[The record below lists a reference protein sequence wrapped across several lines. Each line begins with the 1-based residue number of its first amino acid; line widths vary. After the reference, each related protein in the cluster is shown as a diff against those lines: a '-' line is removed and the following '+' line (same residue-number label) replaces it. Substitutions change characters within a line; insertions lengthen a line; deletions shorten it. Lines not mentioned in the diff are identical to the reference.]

1 MTPNQAPVNIA
12 ILDDYQNVAL
22 KLADWSSLQGRA
34 YITVFNDHVSDSDP
48 VALIQRLRPF
58 EVISVMRERT
68 PLPRAIIE
76 HLPNLKLIASNAPR
90 NASIDLAAAKERGIV
105 VCGTGYS
112 PTATVELTWALIH
125 ALVRNLPLEHA
136 SVRSG
141 GWQLSVGDELHGKT
155 LGIVGLGNI
164 GSRVAKVAQA
174 FEMSVIAWSQNLT
187 SEKAEKNGAR
197 RVTKEDLFREADIV
211 TVHLVLSK
219 RTAGIIGATE
229 LELMKPTAYLINT
242 SRGALISESAL
253 VTALKDRK
261 IAGAGLDVYEIEP
274 LPLDHPYRSIENT
287 ITTPHIGYVTKQIYQ
302 TFYGH
307 TVENILAWLDGRP
320 IRVMEP

>member
-34 YITVFNDHVSDSDP
+34 YITVFNDHVSDP

-197 RVTKEDLFREADIV
+197 RVTKEELFREADIV

-219 RTAGIIGATE
+219 RTVGIIGATE